1 MCSYSVKRWCPQ
13 RMRYRASVVV
23 VMTNLTRCILAQTP
37 RYVEYGYVKT
47 QYKWRIHLWRKWL
60 VKRVKVTITYIY
72 IYIHIYIWSS
82 RLIWLLHFHLL
93 ALCTLYKC
101 VPTEKQHILLSEYLI
116 AWAVL
121 LRPQVTIIHGII
133 GQVRTNSFT
142 ICTTDYS
149 SFVYYAANWP
159 AQWIDE
165 RAVAHQWHLSSLPF
179 AIQIKQSEA
188 W

>member
-72 IYIHIYIWSS
+72 IYIHMYIYEALDWYGCCIFIYLLYVHCTNVYPRKSS
-82 RLIWLLHFHLL
+82 IYYLVNTLSLELFYYAPRSQLYMVSSARFALI
-93 ALCTLYKC
+93 
-101 VPTEKQHILLSEYLI
+101 PLLS
-116 AWAVL
+116 V
-121 LRPQVTIIHGII
+121 QQII
-133 GQVRTNSFT
+133 QASFT
-142 ICTTDYS
+142 TQPTDPH
-149 SFVYYAANWP
+149 N
-159 AQWIDE
+159 E
-165 RAVAHQWHLSSLPF
+165 
-179 AIQIKQSEA
+179 
-188 W
+188 